1 MHCHASKK
9 NQKSCVVN
17 QHTFSVLFRHRKRS
31 PSSQQETHGSAFTV
45 FTHTQTHART
55 HTSEFT
61 LQADS
66 EYREL
71 FQKEFCGHCKGRT
84 ALSLSQSLRASLAIA
99 HINRSCAPEE
109 NNICLESIWIPLVD
123 ALKLIQAKT
132 TVL

>member
-17 QHTFSVLFRHRKRS
+17 QHTFSVLFRYRKTS
-31 PSSQQETHGSAFTV
+31 PSWQQETDGSAFTV
-45 FTHTQTHART
+45 FTHTHT

-61 LQADS
+61 PQAGT

-71 FQKEFCGHCKGRT
+71 FQKEFCGHCKGGT

-99 HINRSCAPEE
+99 HINRRCAPEE
-109 NNICLESIWIPLVD
+109 NNICLESI
-123 ALKLIQAKT
+123 
-132 TVL
+132 